1 MNQGRDAVAEINEP
15 GAAESQDE
23 KSAGQRT
30 ETRKGRAEGAPDLLQ
45 FEDRKTD
52 LGALKW
58 IDAPG
63 IVVFWVLAAVV
74 FLQFFT
80 RYVLNDSLAWT
91 EEAARYLLI
100 LVCFLGSVTATRRG
114 SHIMLE
120 FLMRVVPPRAAKG
133 LTVAA
138 QTITL
143 GFFGTMTWIG
153 VELTQKT
160 RQKMVTMPIPKAWI
174 YTICV
179 IALGLMALY
188 SALWLWRRL
197 RQTPE
202 EIVRSLDEHLPY
214 D

>member
-1 MNQGRDAVAEINEP
+1 MT
-15 GAAESQDE
+15 
-23 KSAGQRT
+23 QRT
-30 ETRKGRAEGAPDLLQ
+30 GVASEGQEPDATSLQEGRADRAPDLLQ
-45 FEDRKTD
+45 FDDEKTD
-52 LGALKW
+52 LSAISW

-63 IVVFWVLAAVV
+63 ILVFWVLAIVV

-91 EEAARYLLI
+91 EEVARYLLI

-114 SHIMLE
+114 THIMLE
-120 FLMRVVPPRAAKG
+120 FLMRIVPSKLAKAM
-133 LTVAA
+133 TVLA

-143 GFFGTMTWIG
+143 GFFASMTWIG
-153 VELTQKT
+153 IELTQKT
-160 RQKMVTMPIPKAWI
+160 RQKMISLPIPKAWI

-202 EIVRSLDEHLPY
+202 ELVRSLDDHLPT